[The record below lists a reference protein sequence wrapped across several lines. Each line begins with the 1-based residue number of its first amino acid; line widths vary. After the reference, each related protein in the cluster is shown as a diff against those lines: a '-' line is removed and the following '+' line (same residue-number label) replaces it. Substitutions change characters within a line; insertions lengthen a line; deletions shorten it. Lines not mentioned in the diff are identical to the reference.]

1 MKNSFLICLHLLP
14 IMALTTMG
22 QTISS
27 FNKLP
32 KQQLLDTANYFFDQ
46 NSTDMALACYSSIIN
61 TPVKDADVE
70 QQQII
75 VEAYNKAAAIYYYMC
90 DYKSAY
96 EFLIKALLLC
106 EKYNYLS
113 YESTIYNN
121 IGNIYYHFKQYD
133 IAKYYYEK
141 ALNLCNDSTRI
152 IMILNN
158 LGAIELEIGT
168 LDSAFFYLNQSLQI
182 SKTHNDMHLHTILNT
197 IASIYKKSKQYNSAL
212 KYFKLAL
219 NEAEKHSQ
227 IEKKAKNLSDL
238 GNLFFKINKMDSAL
252 FYLHLSNTI
261 AEENSFLRILAEN
274 YLTLSKIEEAKGR
287 KTSAFEHY
295 KKYVNLKDSVHN
307 ATNLGDINQLQRLY
321 EVSKT
326 NQQIEQLVVEQ
337 QIKER
342 TIYYQRI
349 IQFITWGVLLLISAV
364 LLIILFQKR
373 RLDVAY
379 KALFEK
385 NIEII
390 ELQHNSSEKHP
401 EKYKK
406 SALTDDM
413 QHELMDRI
421 LALMK
426 DTSIICDTE
435 FSLDKLAEL
444 VQSNHAYVSQ
454 VINTALK
461 KNFRS
466 FLNSYRIREAQ
477 QLFSELDTA
486 KYTIDSVAFKVGF
499 KSPSAFRSTFKEIT
513 GVSPTFYLK
522 AIREGARGNA

>member
-219 NEAEKHSQ
+219 NEAEK
-227 IEKKAKNLSDL
+227 
-238 GNLFFKINKMDSAL
+238 
-252 FYLHLSNTI
+252 
-261 AEENSFLRILAEN
+261 
-274 YLTLSKIEEAKGR
+274 
-287 KTSAFEHY
+287 
-295 KKYVNLKDSVHN
+295 
-307 ATNLGDINQLQRLY
+307 
-321 EVSKT
+321 
-326 NQQIEQLVVEQ
+326 
-337 QIKER
+337 
-342 TIYYQRI
+342 
-349 IQFITWGVLLLISAV
+349 
-364 LLIILFQKR
+364 
-373 RLDVAY
+373 
-379 KALFEK
+379 
-385 NIEII
+385 
-390 ELQHNSSEKHP
+390 
-401 EKYKK
+401 
-406 SALTDDM
+406 
-413 QHELMDRI
+413 
-421 LALMK
+421 
-426 DTSIICDTE
+426 
-435 FSLDKLAEL
+435 
-444 VQSNHAYVSQ
+444 
-454 VINTALK
+454 
-461 KNFRS
+461 
-466 FLNSYRIREAQ
+466 
-477 QLFSELDTA
+477 
-486 KYTIDSVAFKVGF
+486 
-499 KSPSAFRSTFKEIT
+499 
-513 GVSPTFYLK
+513 
-522 AIREGARGNA
+522 